1 MINIISL
8 KYFVSTGSY
17 NNLDVRSNI
26 CTCSQFWYLWFT
38 ITNALNQLREICS
51 FFTIIFSSFHFL
63 LFSNFIIC
71 GWFWIFYS
79 AYRTSLVKDT
89 FLSILHYISVLF
101 CSIFYFFFSN
111 NFVFYSIP
119 FSLCLLC
126 LIFSNSFILKIF

>member
-51 FFTIIFSSFHFL
+51 FFTIIFFL
-63 LFSNFIIC
+63 FVFYFFQISLFVGDFEFFS
-71 GWFWIFYS
+71 S

-119 FSLCLLC
+119 SSLCLLC
-126 LIFSNSFILKIF
+126 LIFSNSFILTIF